1 MATHAVW
8 LLTQFIPSKSVR
20 VEDPIKEEVTPSDCS
35 IHVSTKMTRSLNELM
50 FYGLLICYKQRELA
64 LLVIITESYN
74 IDIYMY
80 MEFDVIW
87 TRPKQNTLSINF
99 NMTTFVFLF

>member
-1 MATHAVW
+1 MPFGCIHNIFPQSRFELKI
-8 LLTQFIPSKSVR
+8 LLKKRSRLIV
-20 VEDPIKEEVTPSDCS
+20 VY

-80 MEFDVIW
+80 MEFDVTW
-87 TRPKQNTLSINF
+87 TRPKQNTLSIDF

>member
-1 MATHAVW
+1 
-8 LLTQFIPSKSVR
+8 
-20 VEDPIKEEVTPSDCS
+20 
-35 IHVSTKMTRSLNELM
+35 MTRSLNELM

-80 MEFDVIW
+80 MEFDVTW
-87 TRPKQNTLSINF
+87 TRPKQNTLSIDF
-99 NMTTFVFLF
+99 NMTTFVDVIENVVFSNKNLVQKLFY

>member
-1 MATHAVW
+1 
-8 LLTQFIPSKSVR
+8 
-20 VEDPIKEEVTPSDCS
+20 
-35 IHVSTKMTRSLNELM
+35 MTRSLNELM

-80 MEFDVIW
+80 MEFDVTW

-99 NMTTFVFLF
+99 NMTTFVDVIENVVFSNKNLVKKLFY